1 MTLNE
6 RGLVVPQ
13 RYDKVQDLKDYFVE
27 VARDDLT
34 WFEIKALYQIVKH
47 VPGMAGEDP
56 SGDTEATRARMMIA
70 WLSAAECHF
79 ETCQMVNCG
88 HLESSWSPR
97 LGLVDMMGPQTL
109 DGKILEQ
116 VKNLPLEFTIEE
128 WAALLRDQYRYRYIG
143 KEELRGITKRFNGAL
158 VAAAC
163 LMKRQSDDEIGART
177 RTISGSYWEEIL
189 ETAHELEDKGLT
201 LGQVQVAFEL
211 SDSIKTVEELTQTVL
226 DVYDKL

>member
-1 MTLNE
+1 
-6 RGLVVPQ
+6 
-13 RYDKVQDLKDYFVE
+13 
-27 VARDDLT
+27 
-34 WFEIKALYQIVKH
+34 
-47 VPGMAGEDP
+47 
-56 SGDTEATRARMMIA
+56 
-70 WLSAAECHF
+70 
-79 ETCQMVNCG
+79 
-88 HLESSWSPR
+88 
-97 LGLVDMMGPQTL
+97 MMGPQTL

-128 WAALLRDQYRYRYIG
+128 WAALLKDQYRYRYIG

-189 ETAHELEDKGLT
+189 ETAHALEDKGLT